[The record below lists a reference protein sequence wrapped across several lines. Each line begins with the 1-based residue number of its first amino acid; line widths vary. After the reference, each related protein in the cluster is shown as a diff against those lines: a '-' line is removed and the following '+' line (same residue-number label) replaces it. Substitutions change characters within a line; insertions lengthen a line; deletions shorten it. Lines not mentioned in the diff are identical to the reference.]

1 MNHKSSSQNN
11 NTIFPAPVKAIFE
24 MTVKIWEDDQIL
36 ETAQDLENFEQAVHN
51 LAAQL
56 QALLVEHKVQES
68 LDSEQIIKDSGS
80 LVKNLPCKIKNKGY
94 RDVSV
99 TTKSGICILINT
111 LYFTTSKKGKGRKKK
126 RNRGLYPGLLLLGI
140 HDHCTPMLISEIGET
155 VACVGSFEEARDTLA
170 RQGVELDVK
179 TIRDIAYRM
188 AKRARAI
195 QQVDALNYGEDL
207 QGRRVVI
214 STDGGRVRIRRKK
227 RGKKTQKGRNR
238 YHTDWREPKILIIYV
253 TDEHGR
259 RDKTFSPFI
268 DGIIQGPDALFSLL
282 HHYLEKLGIT
292 KADKILFVADG
303 AKWIWERTQSLM
315 ESLGLKSEQFYEL
328 LDFYHAVEHIAK
340 VASLRKKLNKKTR
353 KQWIEK
359 QRKLLLSGKV
369 EQVIETI
376 KSFCKGRNSGKIRT
390 QLKYF
395 IKHSPRMKY
404 NHMAELGLPLGSGA
418 IESAVRRIVNLRIKG
433 PGIFWKKESAEAI
446 LLLRSYFKAGRWNLL
461 KQMTYS
467 VDYSSLTLPTF

>member
-376 KSFCKGRNSGKIRT
+376 KSRVSKNAIFGPNSLPGFWTQRISLMIPICAGFGTNQRGPKSGQCKLADLDALT
-390 QLKYF
+390 LKQPSF
-395 IKHSPRMKY
+395 FH
-404 NHMAELGLPLGSGA
+404 
-418 IESAVRRIVNLRIKG
+418 G
-433 PGIFWKKESAEAI
+433 PGKLAEDWIFTEPSNVI
-446 LLLRSYFKAGRWNLL
+446 
-461 KQMTYS
+461 
-467 VDYSSLTLPTF
+467 TLPAPIFT